1 MGFLNTNTMKT
12 RLFFIAAVS
21 IGASV
26 TGFGQVEN
34 DDMYFTAKD
43 RIKLNSTKP
52 MATVRNIDDY
62 DNAVATIN
70 PTDSYSGRGTN
81 PEHTSQEIVNPKSQQ
96 SDPQYFVAGYQ
107 PTRVNQ
113 NLNDYSSANSNY
125 SNNAWNSP
133 YYGNMN
139 GFGSPY
145 SSFYSP
151 SCNNPYS
158 FYQPGLSTSLGY
170 TMGGFGSG
178 WYGGMNYGWGSPS
191 SMFWNNNYGMNSWNS
206 GWGMNSG
213 WGSGFNNFGYGGFYR
228 PTTVIVVN
236 NGDANSGYTY
246 GKRGSRSSDVNNY
259 YDNTRNNVIAGT
271 RGRVRAESAT
281 GGRVASSES
290 QYYNREW
297 RNNTETS
304 PIRSQYQNSN
314 SGNRSMIN
322 SGNSDWGNNRSSFD
336 SGSRS
341 SFGSGSSGGS
351 SSGGTRSN
359 SGGSGRRGRD

>member
-1 MGFLNTNTMKT
+1 MKT
-12 RLFFIAAVS
+12 RLFLIAVMSAAAF
-21 IGASV
+21 AS
-26 TGFGQVEN
+26 FGQVEN

-81 PEHTSQEIVNPKSQQ
+81 PEHTSQAIVNPKSQQ

-107 PTRVNQ
+107 PARVNQ
-113 NLNDYSSANSNY
+113 NLNDYSSMY
-125 SNNAWNSP
+125 SNNVWNNP
-133 YYGNMN
+133 NTGGMN

-145 SSFYSP
+145 NSFNSP
-151 SCNNPYS
+151 GFCNPNS
-158 FYQPGLSTSLGY
+158 FYQPGLNTSLGY

-178 WYGGMNYGWGSPS
+178 WYGGMNTGWGNPS
-191 SMFWNNNYGMNSWNS
+191 SMFWNNYQGMNSWNS

-213 WGSGFNNFGYGGFYR
+213 WGSGMNNYGYGGFYR
-228 PTTVIVVN
+228 PTTAIVVN
-236 NGDANSGYTY
+236 NGDGNSGYAY

-259 YDNTRNNVIAGT
+259 YDNTRNDGTVGT
-271 RGRVRAESAT
+271 RGRVRTESAN
-281 GGRVASSES
+281 GRISSGES

-297 RNNTETS
+297 RNNPETS
-304 PIRSQYQNSN
+304 PNRSQFQNSS
-314 SGNRSMIN
+314 SGNRSIFN
-322 SGNSDWGNNRSSFD
+322 TNNSDWGNNRSSFE

-341 SFGSGSSGGS
+341 SFGSGSFGGSSGGS
-351 SSGGTRSN
+351 SRS
-359 SGGSGRRGRD
+359 SGGSGAGGRRGRD

>member
-1 MGFLNTNTMKT
+1 MKT
-12 RLFFIAAVS
+12 KLFLTTLILA
-21 IGASV
+21 IASV
-26 TGFGQVEN
+26 GFGQVEN

-62 DNAVATIN
+62 DNTVATIN

-81 PEHTSQEIVNPKSQQ
+81 PEHTSQTIVNPKSQQ

-107 PTRVNQ
+107 PARVNQ
-113 NLNDYSSANSNY
+113 NLNDYSSMY

-133 YYGNMN
+133 YYGRMN

-145 SSFYSP
+145 SSFYTP
-151 SCNNPYS
+151 GWGNPYS
-158 FYQPGLSTSLGY
+158 FYQPGLTTSLGY

-191 SMFWNNNYGMNSWNS
+191 SMFWNNYYGMNSWNS
-206 GWGMNSG
+206 GWGLNSG
-213 WGSGFNNFGYGGFYR
+213 WGSGWNNFGYGGFYR

-236 NGDANSGYTY
+236 NGDGNSGYTY

-259 YDNTRNNVIAGT
+259 YDNTRNDGIIGT
-271 RGRVRAESAT
+271 RGRVRSESPN
-281 GGRVASSES
+281 GRVASSES

-297 RNNTETS
+297 RTNPETS
-304 PIRSQYQNSN
+304 PSRSQYQNS
-314 SGNRSMIN
+314 STGNRSMFN
-322 SGNSDWGNNRSSFD
+322 SNNSDWGNNNRSSFE

-341 SFGSGSSGGS
+341 SFGGGSFGGSSGGGSRS
-351 SSGGTRSN
+351 SSG
-359 SGGSGRRGRD
+359 SGGGRRGRD

>member
-1 MGFLNTNTMKT
+1 MKT
-12 RLFFIAAVS
+12 KLFLTSVMSAAAFIS
-21 IGASV
+21 
-26 TGFGQVEN
+26 FGQVEN

-62 DNAVATIN
+62 DNEVAAIN

-81 PEHTSQEIVNPKSQQ
+81 PEHTSQAIVNPKSQQ

-107 PTRVNQ
+107 PARVNQ
-113 NLNDYSSANSNY
+113 NLNDYTPTYSNY
-125 SNNAWNSP
+125 AWDSP
-133 YYGNMN
+133 YYGRMN

-145 SSFYSP
+145 SSFYTP
-151 SCNNPYS
+151 SWLGLNTS
-158 FYQPGLSTSLGY
+158 FGY
-170 TMGGFGSG
+170 TFGGFGSG

-191 SMFWNNNYGMNSWNS
+191 SMFWNDYNGINSWNS

-213 WGSGFNNFGYGGFYR
+213 WGSGWNNVGYGGFYR

-236 NGDANSGYTY
+236 NGDGNNGYTY

-259 YDNTRNNVIAGT
+259 YDNTRNDGTVGT
-271 RGRVRAESAT
+271 RGRVRTESAN
-281 GGRVASSES
+281 GRVASSES

-297 RNNTETS
+297 RNNPETS
-304 PIRSQYQNSN
+304 PSRSQYQNS
-314 SGNRSMIN
+314 SSENRSMFN
-322 SGNSDWGNNRSSFD
+322 TNNSDWGNNRSSFE

-341 SFGSGSSGGS
+341 SFGGGS
-351 SSGGTRSN
+351 SSGGGSRS
-359 SGGSGRRGRD
+359 SGGSGSGGRRGRD

>member
-1 MGFLNTNTMKT
+1 MGFLNSNTMKT
-12 RLFFIAAVS
+12 RLFLTAVMSAAAFIS
-21 IGASV
+21 
-26 TGFGQVEN
+26 FGQVEN

-52 MATVRNIDDY
+52 MATVRNIDDF
-62 DNAVATIN
+62 DNAVATLN

-81 PEHTSQEIVNPKSQQ
+81 PEHTSQTIVNPKSQQ

-113 NLNDYSSANSNY
+113 NLNDYSSMY

-133 YYGNMN
+133 YYGRMN

-145 SSFYSP
+145 SSFYTP
-151 SCNNPYS
+151 GWGNPYS
-158 FYQPGLSTSLGY
+158 FYQPGLTTSLGY

-191 SMFWNNNYGMNSWNS
+191 SMFWNDYYGMNSWNS

-213 WGSGFNNFGYGGFYR
+213 WGSGWNNFGYGGFYR

-236 NGDANSGYTY
+236 NGDGNSGYTY

-259 YDNTRNNVIAGT
+259 YDNTRNDGIVGT
-271 RGRVRAESAT
+271 RGRVRTESAN
-281 GGRVASSES
+281 GRVASSES

-297 RNNTETS
+297 RNNPETS
-304 PIRSQYQNSN
+304 PNRSQYQNSS
-314 SGNRSMIN
+314 SGNRSMFN
-322 SGNSDWGNNRSSFD
+322 TNNSDWGNNRSSFE

-341 SFGSGSSGGS
+341 SFGGGSFGGSSGGGSRS
-351 SSGGTRSN
+351 SSGG
-359 SGGSGRRGRD
+359 GGRRGRD